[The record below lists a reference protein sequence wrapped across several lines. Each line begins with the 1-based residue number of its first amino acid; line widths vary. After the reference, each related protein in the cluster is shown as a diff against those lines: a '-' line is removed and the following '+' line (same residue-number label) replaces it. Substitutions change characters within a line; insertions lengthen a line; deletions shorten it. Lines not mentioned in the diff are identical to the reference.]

1 MTQASLERPA
11 LNPRALPEMV
21 VDRIWRFFCS
31 VRAAIAEI
39 AILAVLVIF
48 SAVGVY
54 PILAEM
60 YHWPSPGWLQ
70 QKQLKL
76 GLDLKGGVHLV
87 LRVQRD
93 DAIRLESETEAER
106 LRDTLRTRNIPF
118 TSINTPSI
126 SQIRVEGIPPA
137 QDAAFRDAS
146 AESMSVIRWR
156 SLQSGISA
164 SALSTPAARAAVF
177 LSASWPSRWTMLPL
191 PPIVVQTSLVAS

>member
-1 MTQASLERPA
+1 MKNIRWKL
-11 LNPRALPEMV
+11 
-21 VDRIWRFFCS
+21 
-31 VRAAIAEI
+31 I

-118 TSINTPSI
+118 TS
-126 SQIRVEGIPPA
+126 A
-137 QDAAFRDAS
+137 
-146 AESMSVIRWR
+146 
-156 SLQSGISA
+156 
-164 SALSTPAARAAVF
+164 PAAGAKCIKCNGESTVRAWFAK
-177 LSASWPSRWTMLPL
+177 SY
-191 PPIVVQTSLVAS
+191 